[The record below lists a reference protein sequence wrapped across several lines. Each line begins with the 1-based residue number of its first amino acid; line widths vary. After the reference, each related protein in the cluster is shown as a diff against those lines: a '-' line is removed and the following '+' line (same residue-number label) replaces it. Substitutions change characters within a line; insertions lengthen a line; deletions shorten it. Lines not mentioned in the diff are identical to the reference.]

1 MKPQPRG
8 TGCVNCARPD
18 QWGGVVRPAGRAA
31 LSRKQQQKI
40 VDVCLTFFYQTPM
53 ETLKVIV
60 VCVGFLVTLMTW
72 IYFGLKGGK
81 VYAIQQWLGLY
92 SKDVSPRVYSLLI
105 SQNPLV
111 RFLGLVATGIAPS
124 FIVGLLFLVILLL
137 TEGS

>member
-1 MKPQPRG
+1 
-8 TGCVNCARPD
+8 
-18 QWGGVVRPAGRAA
+18 
-31 LSRKQQQKI
+31 
-40 VDVCLTFFYQTPM
+40 M